1 MDEQAFEQE
10 LRRLNPGRDDIKVKF
25 VGGMP
30 MLEYNNKLGMP
41 KMPRPERPKPH
52 GT

>member
-1 MDEQAFEQE
+1 
-10 LRRLNPGRDDIKVKF
+10 
-25 VGGMP
+25 